1 MFLPSL
7 FIISFRRYKIET
19 NYVSSFCK
27 SKGRVLTR
35 REKQPR
41 FQ

>member
-1 MFLPSL
+1 MVLLSL

-19 NYVSSFCK
+19 NYVSLLCK

-41 FQ
+41 LQ